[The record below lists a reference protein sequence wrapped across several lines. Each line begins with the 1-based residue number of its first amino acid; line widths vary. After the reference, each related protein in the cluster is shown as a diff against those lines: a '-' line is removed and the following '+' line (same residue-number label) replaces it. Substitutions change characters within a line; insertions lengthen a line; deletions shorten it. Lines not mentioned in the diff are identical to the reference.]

1 MRIMNK
7 KNLFISTG
15 MLAVAI
21 AALIAIF
28 VRKDISEAHSD
39 TPSEKTELSESDSL
53 PLQGN
58 NANKKKKKHLDKKG
72 GIRSLKRS
80 DKADKKNNKVSYSE
94 ASPVREEVPLTTEEQ
109 KLHDNI
115 QEAMDSDKA
124 SDVIELCKKI
134 TPSSNREL
142 RAQAVNALGW
152 FDGKA
157 MAELTPF
164 LADPDE
170 DIASDALVQWQEA
183 LNQIDSEVQRA
194 ELVGKVM
201 TILQDENALDQL
213 SMELNTIDEKLAV
226 ETLVGVISGNNP
238 VGVKVGKDAYE
249 FITGEKY
256 TTPEGANNWI
266 KENYTPPE

>member
-1 MRIMNK
+1 MSKNK
-7 KNLFISTG
+7 FFIIGGAVT
-15 MLAVAI
+15 VAI
-21 AALIAIF
+21 VAAIF
-28 VRKDISEAHSD
+28 YFLRKDISKAHSD
-39 TPSEKTELSESDSL
+39 TPSEKTKLSEGYSL

-58 NANKKKKKHLDKKG
+58 NVNKKKKKHLDKKG

-80 DKADKKNNKVSYSE
+80 DKADEKNNKVSYSE
-94 ASPVREEVPLTTEEQ
+94 ASPVREEVPLTAEEQ
-109 KLHDNI
+109 KLHDDI

-124 SDVIELCKKI
+124 SDVIKLCKKI

-152 FDGKA
+152 FDGKT

-164 LADPDE
+164 LVDPDE
-170 DIASDALVQWQEA
+170 DIASDALFQWQEA

-194 ELVGKVM
+194 QIVGKVM

-226 ETLVGVISGNNP
+226 ETLVGVISGNNS